1 MQDWEEVFCASSSKT
16 VKKILTKFWGLDQW
30 RRRRITYQQLSFLTL
45 VMSETRVRATIISS
59 LNLTILP
66 HVSADDGNVDLVK
79 IPGFWDFSDFFGRL
93 WLPADWKFFSSRRS
107 LTERSWGQQS
117 WGSIRS
123 SSSSA
128 SCFLRVWL
136 LLLLLLQLLQTQH
149 MRAGLRGN
157 RGNQQ
162 YKWLCWHL

>member
-30 RRRRITYQQLSFLTL
+30 RRRRVTHQQLSFLTL

-107 LTERSWGQQS
+107 LTERAALS
-117 WGSIRS
+117 RAAAEAAALPL
-123 SSSSA
+123 A
-128 SCFLRVWL
+128 SCVCDFCCCCSCYRLNIWELDWEETSNTNDCVDICS
-136 LLLLLLQLLQTQH
+136 
-149 MRAGLRGN
+149 N
-157 RGNQQ
+157 
-162 YKWLCWHL
+162 